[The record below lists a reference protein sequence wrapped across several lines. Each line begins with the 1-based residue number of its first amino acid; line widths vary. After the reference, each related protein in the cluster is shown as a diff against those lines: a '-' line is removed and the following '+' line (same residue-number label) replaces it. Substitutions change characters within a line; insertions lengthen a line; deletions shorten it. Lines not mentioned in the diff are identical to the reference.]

1 MKSLKEFKVG
11 TCEVFCYLDKEVC
24 PSEDSI
30 CKIVHWTNFPIG
42 KKIQKFNGFL
52 FQRMYPHCAITKKLY
67 LSGNKFSTKDYSGDF
82 VGFAFIENIK
92 VKNHNMNLSE
102 LLDSEVETY
111 SNYLNGKV
119 YKFEIFK
126 NKTKI
131 YSCGGFVDFNEM
143 QIQAMIDASILSN
156 EN

>member
-11 TCEVFCYLDKEVC
+11 NCEVFCYLDKEVC

-30 CKIVHWTNFPIG
+30 FNIVHWTNFPIG
-42 KKIQKFNGFL
+42 KKIQKTNSFL
-52 FQRMYPHCAITKKLY
+52 FQKIYSNIAIAKNLY
-67 LSGNKFSTKDYSGDF
+67 LLDNKLSTTDYSGEF
-82 VGFAFIENIK
+82 VGFAFIDNVK

-111 SNYLNGKV
+111 SNYINGKV

-126 NKTKI
+126 DENKI
-131 YSCGGFVDFNEM
+131 YSCGGFVDFDEM

-156 EN
+156 LK